1 MPSKKDS
8 KKSVSDNVKDRKI
21 NKFTLASLA
30 LFLALFIFGINAGE
44 PQRVL
49 EQAWNIC
56 LDCIGIG

>member
-1 MPSKKDS
+1 MKKSKKNRGLRLS
-8 KKSVSDNVKDRKI
+8 
-21 NKFTLASLA
+21 TLVPLLVFLA
-30 LFLALFIFGINAGE
+30 LFLFGINAGE

>member
-1 MPSKKDS
+1 MKK
-8 KKSVSDNVKDRKI
+8 KPEKRRI
-21 NKFTLASLA
+21 HWLTFLPLLIFLA
-30 LFLALFIFGINAGE
+30 LFLFGVNVQE

>member
-1 MPSKKDS
+1 MKKKTNY
-8 KKSVSDNVKDRKI
+8 KKI
-21 NKFTLASLA
+21 PLATLFFLI
-30 LFLALFIFGINAGE
+30 LFLSFFLFGVNVEE